1 MRENMIDQI
10 EKALER
16 FNIKKT
22 NKIVNEEG
30 ALHISNIESKYNIT
44 IPNYYKEFLLNYD
57 NISFDDLISY
67 TSIEKTPYTSDD
79 GTELFDGF
87 IPLKGDWNLQEN
99 MECYYK
105 RMPESFIPVGECQG
119 GDLICLGIK
128 EPYLGKIY
136 LWDHENELEGR
147 LMVGENVYTEDIN
160 NYLDNLYF
168 VSETL
173 LDFI

>member
-1 MRENMIDQI
+1 M
-10 EKALER
+10 
-16 FNIKKT
+16 
-22 NKIVNEEG
+22 
-30 ALHISNIESKYNIT
+30 
-44 IPNYYKEFLLNYD
+44 
-57 NISFDDLISY
+57 ISY

-87 IPLKGDWNLQEN
+87 IPLKGDWNLQEQ

-173 LDFI
+173 LDFIEGLQILKNNNTNATKVISVKFSDEFLNKARAILKNEQ